1 MQKINLIS
9 SARNLSPLSLLV
21 LAACGGSS
29 TSGGGSGSTSSSSS
43 ASAVSGSVIKGPLT
57 NALVGLDY
65 DGDGIVDSATVRT
78 GADGSFS
85 ISTTSTTY
93 TIIAVTDGKT
103 IDTSSGTVLSG
114 VTLKAPKGAG
124 VITPATTLMLEGNLT
139 ADQVATVL
147 GLPDGVDPLTFN
159 PFAAGVS
166 TADALAVEKASQQI
180 MSVVKAFSGSAE
192 GAGASEVDAFSAALK
207 SVVEVVKTK
216 AAKLTD
222 PNASAADKSLDL
234 TDTVDLAL
242 IKTQA
247 KTEILTTTGVNT
259 TAFDAIADDI
269 AAAVENVNA
278 KIEAVTDLR
287 SDASKNAFSSV
298 QVLADQ
304 VKTAATAEASSAGTG
319 NITFKDAN
327 VVNTA
332 ASNAAPTNIALSSN
346 SISEAAG
353 SLVIGTLSTVDSDQ
367 DSGVAFTY
375 AIAEVAGT
383 DHSAFSINQA
393 TGELSLEAQPDY
405 ETKTS
410 YSVTVLSTDDGGKT
424 FSKSFTVAISDT
436 NDAPTVANAIAD
448 QTATEDSAFSVQFDA
463 DVFADVD
470 EGDSFTYT
478 ATLSDG
484 SALPSWLS
492 FNADTRTFSGTPLN
506 ANVGV
511 LAVKVIATDSS
522 SATVS
527 DTFNITVGNT
537 NDAPTVANAIADQT
551 IAEDSALSF
560 QFSSEVFSD
569 VDEGDS
575 FTYTATL
582 SDGSALPSWLS
593 FDADTRTFSGTP
605 LNANVGVL
613 AVKVIATDGSSSAI
627 TDTFNLTVTNTN
639 DASIITGDT
648 VGVLTASTDEA
659 FGVTATGSLTIN
671 DVDTSDTPSFVAQ
684 DSSLSIASMGLVTLA
699 TDGGWTYAAANDSAT
714 IRELN
719 AGETAT
725 DSFTATASDGTSEV
739 VTITITGVNE
749 DPTGVIGGS
758 NSDTIIGDDYANY
771 LYGGAGAGVKDTLT
785 GNGGADIFISCI
797 ADATIFLSFA
807 DIITDFVNGT
817 DKIGL
822 EDRSFSDL
830 NFSNENGGTKIVD
843 TSSSKIL
850 FWLDGIDSALIDSDD
865 FISTDFV

>member
-1 MQKINLIS
+1 M
-9 SARNLSPLSLLV
+9 
-21 LAACGGSS
+21 
-29 TSGGGSGSTSSSSS
+29 
-43 ASAVSGSVIKGPLT
+43 IKGPLT

-93 TIIAVTDGKT
+93 TIIAVTDGNT

-114 VTLKAPKGAG
+114 VTLKAPKGAA

-180 MSVVKAFSGSAE
+180 MSVVRAFSGSAE

-234 TDTVDLAL
+234 TDTADLAL

-278 KIEAVTDLR
+278 KIESVTDLT
-287 SDASKNAFSSV
+287 SPASKNAFSSV

-304 VKTAATAEASSAGTG
+304 VKTAATAEASSTGTG

-367 DSGVAFTY
+367 VLGVAFTY

-478 ATLSDG
+478 ASCWKTTSCPAISKLKS
-484 SALPSWLS
+484 
-492 FNADTRTFSGTPLN
+492 RPL
-506 ANVGV
+506 
-511 LAVKVIATDSS
+511 
-522 SATVS
+522 
-527 DTFNITVGNT
+527 
-537 NDAPTVANAIADQT
+537 
-551 IAEDSALSF
+551 
-560 QFSSEVFSD
+560 
-569 VDEGDS
+569 
-575 FTYTATL
+575 
-582 SDGSALPSWLS
+582 
-593 FDADTRTFSGTP
+593 
-605 LNANVGVL
+605 
-613 AVKVIATDGSSSAI
+613 
-627 TDTFNLTVTNTN
+627 
-639 DASIITGDT
+639 
-648 VGVLTASTDEA
+648 
-659 FGVTATGSLTIN
+659 
-671 DVDTSDTPSFVAQ
+671 
-684 DSSLSIASMGLVTLA
+684 
-699 TDGGWTYAAANDSAT
+699 
-714 IRELN
+714 
-719 AGETAT
+719 
-725 DSFTATASDGTSEV
+725 
-739 VTITITGVNE
+739 
-749 DPTGVIGGS
+749 
-758 NSDTIIGDDYANY
+758 
-771 LYGGAGAGVKDTLT
+771 
-785 GNGGADIFISCI
+785 
-797 ADATIFLSFA
+797 
-807 DIITDFVNGT
+807 
-817 DKIGL
+817 
-822 EDRSFSDL
+822 
-830 NFSNENGGTKIVD
+830 
-843 TSSSKIL
+843 
-850 FWLDGIDSALIDSDD
+850 
-865 FISTDFV
+865 